1 MNTTKNTTRWIA
13 GLAIAAG
20 LGAAI
25 AFGSAVASAD
35 PGTTSVGPIAEAPSN
50 GTPDGQS
57 ERRRATFAGASVT
70 EVKFDDMDAN
80 SKKPDSASK

>member
-1 MNTTKNTTRWIA
+1 
-13 GLAIAAG
+13 
-20 LGAAI
+20 
-25 AFGSAVASAD
+25 VASAD